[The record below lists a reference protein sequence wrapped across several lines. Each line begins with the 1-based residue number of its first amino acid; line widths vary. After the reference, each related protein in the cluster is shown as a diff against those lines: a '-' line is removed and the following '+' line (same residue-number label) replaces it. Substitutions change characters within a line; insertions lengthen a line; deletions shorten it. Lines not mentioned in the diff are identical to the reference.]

1 MAGWDTLENLLYAE
15 VVQRGEEGCDV
26 TGMRERVDAC
36 QGDLDKLM
44 EVYGELSASEVDPGF
59 PYQEPDEL
67 DAILSLS
74 TAGHSEQVLPVD
86 QTVLTN
92 RMEGAWL
99 GRCIGCAM
107 GKPFETGPYV
117 NGNDKGGGFIHI
129 KRWLEGADAYPLN
142 GYTPGVSRAAADGLS
157 VICPDSQKEQ
167 IAFME
172 TDDDIR
178 YLVIG
183 LLIAEQY
190 GNDFTPDNVAG
201 IWQTYLPAFQCCTAE
216 RQAYINSLNAEI
228 QDEAARWEYY
238 RRYLNPYREWIG
250 AQIRVDQYGYV
261 NAGYPLTAAK
271 TAFRDARFTHV
282 KNGVY
287 GAMFTAAVIAAAF
300 SESDPVRCVE
310 AGLAVIPA
318 TSRLY
323 ADIRKAM
330 DIARSTETQ
339 EELFSRLWAAF
350 GQYNWVHTNNNA
362 AACAAALVFGKG
374 NFTATLS
381 AAVSCGWDTDC
392 NGATIGSVMGALH
405 GAAALPEE
413 LKAPLHDTLYSFI
426 PGFHPIAISECA
438 RRSLAV
444 YHKLH
449 P

>member
-1 MAGWDTLENLLYAE
+1 MK
-15 VVQRGEEGCDV
+15 R
-26 TGMRERVDAC
+26 
-36 QGDLDKLM
+36 DLK
-44 EVYGELSASEVDPGF
+44 
-59 PYQEPDEL
+59 
-67 DAILSLS
+67 
-74 TAGHSEQVLPVD
+74 
-86 QTVLTN
+86 
-92 RMEGAWL
+92 
-99 GRCIGCAM
+99 
-107 GKPFETGPYV
+107 V
-117 NGNDKGGGFIHI
+117 NGGGFIHI

-183 LLIAEQY
+183 LSIAEQY

-238 RRYLNPYREWIG
+238 RRYLNPTG
-250 AQIRVDQYGYV
+250 VDRRPDSGGPVWVRQRRLSSDSCKNRFSGCPVYL
-261 NAGYPLTAAK
+261 NA
-271 TAFRDARFTHV
+271 

-330 DIARSTETQ
+330 ISPG
-339 EELFSRLWAAF
+339 RLKRRR
-350 GQYNWVHTNNNA
+350 N
-362 AACAAALVFGKG
+362 C
-374 NFTATLS
+374 S
-381 AAVSCGWDTDC
+381 AVCGPPSGSIT
-392 NGATIGSVMGALH
+392 GLIPTITPQPV
-405 GAAALPEE
+405 
-413 LKAPLHDTLYSFI
+413 
-426 PGFHPIAISECA
+426 
-438 RRSLAV
+438 RR
-444 YHKLH
+444 H
-449 P
+449 

>member
-1 MAGWDTLENLLYAE
+1 M
-15 VVQRGEEGCDV
+15 
-26 TGMRERVDAC
+26 
-36 QGDLDKLM
+36 
-44 EVYGELSASEVDPGF
+44 
-59 PYQEPDEL
+59 
-67 DAILSLS
+67 
-74 TAGHSEQVLPVD
+74 
-86 QTVLTN
+86 
-92 RMEGAWL
+92 
-99 GRCIGCAM
+99 
-107 GKPFETGPYV
+107 
-117 NGNDKGGGFIHI
+117 
-129 KRWLEGADAYPLN
+129 
-142 GYTPGVSRAAADGLS
+142 
-157 VICPDSQKEQ
+157 
-167 IAFME
+167 
-172 TDDDIR
+172 
-178 YLVIG
+178 
-183 LLIAEQY
+183 
-190 GNDFTPDNVAG
+190 
-201 IWQTYLPAFQCCTAE
+201 
-216 RQAYINSLNAEI
+216 
-228 QDEAARWEYY
+228 
-238 RRYLNPYREWIG
+238 
-250 AQIRVDQYGYV
+250 
-261 NAGYPLTAAK
+261 
-271 TAFRDARFTHV
+271 
-282 KNGVY
+282 
-287 GAMFTAAVIAAAF
+287 
-300 SESDPVRCVE
+300 
-310 AGLAVIPA
+310 IPA